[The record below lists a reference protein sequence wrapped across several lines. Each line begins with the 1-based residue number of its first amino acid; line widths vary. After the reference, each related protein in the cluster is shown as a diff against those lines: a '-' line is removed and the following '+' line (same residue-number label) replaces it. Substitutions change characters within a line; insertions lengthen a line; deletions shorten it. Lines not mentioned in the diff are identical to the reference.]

1 MDEQEN
7 IKKKSP
13 EELSGISRRDI
24 IKGLVT
30 LPAIGGVLFSAYRKR
45 KYESVLKSDLFNEV
59 GVNADINP
67 SQQPKQVNRGQ
78 QIRLGII
85 GFGIRGEQLVRASGF
100 ATESWMKTQME
111 RAGET
116 GNNIALNTF
125 LEQDNLNVIFN
136 GVCDIFNIEA
146 DNAQKTVSDSNH
158 RAKKYSNWMDLV
170 HAEDIDAVIIAT
182 PDHWHAPMAIEAAK
196 AGKHVYLEKPMTH
209 KMQETYDLYDIVK
222 KTGIVF
228 QLGHQFRQTES
239 YGKAKELIRKEVLG
253 KITLVQTNTN
263 RNSPNGAWQYDIHP
277 EASEQNIDWQ
287 QFLGNAP
294 KLPFNKDHF
303 FRWRKYW
310 AYGTGLSGDLLTHD
324 YDAIN
329 QILDLGIPKSVTAS
343 GGIYYYKD
351 GREVPDVFNVLFEY
365 PDRDLTF
372 QYSATLA
379 NEYSRP
385 NVIMGHDATMEV
397 GNTLMVYPDP
407 RSTRYEKMMNEGK
420 IDLELPLFSYTSG
433 AEGLDAITSATE
445 RYFASKGL
453 LYTFRNGKRVDVTHL
468 HIADWLDSIR
478 TNSLPACHIDY
489 GFEEAVAAHMG
500 TLSLKLKRKIEWDY
514 EQNFF
519 ANASWDE
526 VIQVLKG

>member
-1 MDEQEN
+1 MDEKEN
-7 IKKKSP
+7 KKSSP
-13 EELSGISRRDI
+13 QDSSGISRRDI

-30 LPAIGGVLFSAYRKR
+30 LPAVGGVLYGAYQKR
-45 KYESVLKSDLFNEV
+45 KYEGVLKSSLFSEI
-59 GVNADINP
+59 GVNPGMNP
-67 SQQPKQVNRGQ
+67 SNQSNTVKRDH

-85 GFGIRGEQLVRASGF
+85 GFGIRGEQLTRAAGF
-100 ATESWMKTQME
+100 ATESWMKTQQE
-111 RAGET
+111 RAEAS
-116 GNNIALNTF
+116 GNNIALTTF
-125 LEQDNLNVIFN
+125 LEQDDLNIVFN
-136 GVCDIFNIEA
+136 GVCDVFEVEA
-146 DNAQKTVSDSNH
+146 ENARKTVSVNNLQ
-158 RAKKYSNWMDLV
+158 AKTYRHWKDLI
-170 HAEDIDAVIIAT
+170 HADDIDAVIIAT
-182 PDHWHAPMAIEAAK
+182 PDHWHAPMAIEAAR
-196 AGKHVYLEKPMTH
+196 AGKHVYVEKPLTH
-209 KMQETYDLYDIVK
+209 QMQETYDLYDIVK
-222 KTGIVF
+222 KTGIVL

-239 YGKAKELIRKEVLG
+239 YGKARELIRKNVLG
-253 KITLVQTNTN
+253 KITMVQTNTN
-263 RNSPNGAWQYDIHP
+263 RNSPNGAWQYPIHP
-277 EASEQNIDWQ
+277 EASEKTIDWE

-294 KLPFNKDHF
+294 QVPFNKDHF

-329 QILDLGIPKSVTAS
+329 QILNLGIPRYVTAS
-343 GGIYYYKD
+343 GGIYFFKD

-365 PDRDLTF
+365 PERDLTF

-397 GNTLMVYPDP
+397 GNTLMVYPDR
-407 RSTRYEKMMNEGK
+407 RSTRYEKMIDEGK

-453 LYTFRNGKRVDVTHL
+453 LYTFKNGKRVDVTHL

-478 TNSLPACHIDY
+478 TQSQPACNIDY

-500 TLSLKLKRKIEWDY
+500 TLSLKLGRKVEWDH
-514 EQNFF
+514 ERNFF
-519 ANASWDE
+519 ANVSWDE

>member
-1 MDEQEN
+1 MEEPEKKNKTQED
-7 IKKKSP
+7 P
-13 EELSGISRRDI
+13 SGISRRDV

-30 LPAIGGVLFSAYRKR
+30 LPALGGVLLSAYQKR
-45 KYESVLKSDLFNEV
+45 KHENILKSDLFNEIGLNTDLSPV
-59 GVNADINP
+59 R
-67 SQQPKQVNRGQ
+67 QPVSANRDQ
-78 QIRLGII
+78 QIRVGII
-85 GFGIRGEQLVRASGF
+85 GFGIRGEQLVRAAGF
-100 ATESWMKTQME
+100 ASESWMKTQME
-111 RAGET
+111 RAESS
-116 GNNIALNTF
+116 GNNIALETF
-125 LEQDNLNVIFN
+125 MAQDDLNIIFN
-136 GVCDIFNIEA
+136 GVCDIFEIEA
-146 DNAQKTVSDSNH
+146 DNAQKTVSDSGH
-158 RAKKYSNWMDLV
+158 QAKKYENWKDLV

-182 PDHWHAPMAIEAAK
+182 PDHWHAPMAIEAAR
-196 AGKHVYLEKPMTH
+196 AGKHVYIEKPMTH

-222 KTGIVF
+222 KTGIVL

-239 YGKAKELIRKEVLG
+239 YGKAKELIRKDVLG
-253 KITLVQTNTN
+253 KITMIQTNTN

-277 EASEQNIDWQ
+277 EASERTIDWQ

-294 KLPFNKDHF
+294 QVPFNKDHF

-329 QILDLGIPKSVTAS
+329 QILDLGIPKYVSAS
-343 GGIYYYKD
+343 GGIYFFKD

-397 GNTLMVYPDP
+397 GNTLMVYPD
-407 RSTRYEKMMNEGK
+407 RSSTRYEKMIGDGK

-433 AEGLDAITSATE
+433 AEGLDAITTATE

-453 LYTFRNGKRVDVTHL
+453 LYTFRDGKRVDVTHL

-478 TNSLPACHIDY
+478 TNSQPSCHIGY

-500 TLSLKLKRKIEWDY
+500 TLSFKLGRKIEWDH
-514 EQNFF
+514 ERNTF
-519 ANASWDE
+519 ANVSQEE
-526 VIQVLKG
+526 VMQVLKG